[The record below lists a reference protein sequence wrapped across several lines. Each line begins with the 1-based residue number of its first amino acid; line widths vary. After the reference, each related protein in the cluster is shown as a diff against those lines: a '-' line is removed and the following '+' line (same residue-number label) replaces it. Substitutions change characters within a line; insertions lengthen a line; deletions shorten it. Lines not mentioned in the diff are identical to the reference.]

1 MSNVQNTIATVET
14 DTFERLESQV
24 RSYCR
29 SFTTVFKSAYNARM
43 TDIDGREYIDFLAGC
58 AVLNYGHNDRD
69 LRRALVDYVMDDGV
83 THGLDMHTEAKEQFL
98 LAFDEKILKPR
109 DLDYRMMFVGPTGTN
124 AVEAALKLARKKTGR
139 NNVVAFTNGYHGMTL
154 GALAATGNGHH
165 RHGSGIALTGV
176 TRMPYD
182 GFHGDDVDTAR
193 IIDDM
198 LSDTSSGVEAP
209 AAFLIE
215 AIQGE
220 GGLNAVSAGWLK
232 EIARIATKHGALLI
246 IDDIQA
252 GCGRSGDFFSFEFA
266 GIKPDMV
273 TMAKSLSGYGLP
285 FAMVLTKP
293 EHDVFTPA
301 EHNGTFRGNNHA
313 FVTGTAALDKFWSND
328 AFATDVRRRARMLTE
343 RLSAIAGNH
352 GQPFRTKGRGMMA
365 GIDTGSGETASAIC
379 AECFRNGLIIETSGS
394 RDEIVK
400 VLAPLTIE
408 DETFSA
414 GLDILERAFA
424 TVVGSTDATKI
435 AAE

>member
-1 MSNVQNTIATVET
+1 MSNVHNIAATVGT

-29 SFTTVFKSAYNARM
+29 SFTTVFKSAHNATM
-43 TDIDGREYIDFLAGC
+43 TDVDGREYIDFLAGC
-58 AVLNYGHNDRD
+58 AVLNYGHNDHD
-69 LRRALVDYVMDDGV
+69 LRAALVDYIMDDGV
-83 THGLDMHTEAKEQFL
+83 THGLDMHTAAKEQFL

-165 RHGSGIALTGV
+165 RHGSGIPLTGV

-182 GFHGDDVDTAR
+182 GFHGDGVDTAR

-220 GGLNAVSAGWLK
+220 GGLNAVSADWLK
-232 EIARIATKHGALLI
+232 EIAQIARKHGALLI

-285 FAMVLTKP
+285 FAMVLVKP
-293 EHDVFTPA
+293 EHDIFTPA

-313 FVTGTAALDKFWSND
+313 FVTGKATLDKFWSDD
-328 AFATDVRRRARMLTE
+328 AFITDVRRRTKMLAE
-343 RLSAIAGNH
+343 RLSAIASSYGS
-352 GQPFRTKGRGMMA
+352 PFRTKGRGMMA
-365 GIDTGSGETASAIC
+365 GIDTDSGETASAIC

-394 RDEIVK
+394 KDEIVK

-408 DETFSA
+408 DDTFAA
-414 GLDILERAFA
+414 GLDILENAFA
-424 TVVGSTDATKI
+424 TVVGKSDATKI